1 MIRITQE
8 YVGKGHACSKVAWGG
23 YVAADR
29 DAVLYNSWTMISNLF
44 DILNLF
50 CGYGQSVVFHL

>member
-1 MIRITQE
+1 MDHTRA
-8 YVGKGHACSKVAWGG
+8 GNGRACSKVVWGV
-23 YVAADR
+23 YVADR